1 MEYSRNFYEI
11 LSNDRIFQKIVTSKD
26 KVGYFSLP
34 YQNISNI
41 DKRSSEISQ
50 KNIVVIGIG
59 GSSLGT
65 KAIYNFLI
73 DTKKFKRTLTFL
85 DTIDPLNIDREI
97 ENINL
102 NEAHYIVISKSG
114 NTIEPISIF
123 QYLSSRVNFTSHNCT
138 VISEKNSS
146 LHKFSVTKNLTFF
159 EISSKVGGRF
169 SVFSAVGLLPLR
181 VIGVDISE
189 LLRGCKEVHESFFNK
204 EFYYDHIIN
213 KARFLVEN
221 KSRFSINIIFSYS
234 SIFQCFNKWFVQL
247 WAESLGKKN
256 INDTKQGLTPISLL
270 GPEDQHSFLQLIM
283 DGPRDKTVTFF
294 KVDNLGIDTTIPAN
308 KDFDIFSLECISN
321 RKFNDLINL
330 QADATVQAILNQKDI
345 PCDVISIPEVD
356 EYNIATLM
364 YRYQLLVSCIGAF
377 LQIDPYNQP
386 GVEEGKL
393 ILKEML
399 QNDK

>member
-1 MEYSRNFYEI
+1 MEYTRNFYEI
-11 LSNDRIFQKIVTSKD
+11 LSNDQIFQKIEVSKNE
-26 KVGYFSLP
+26 VGYFDLP
-34 YQNISNI
+34 YQEITNI
-41 DKRSSEISQ
+41 DKRSSEINQ
-50 KNIVVIGIG
+50 KHIVVIGIG

-65 KAIYNFLI
+65 KAIYNFLR
-73 DTKKFKRTLTFL
+73 DTKKFKKTLAFL

-97 ENINL
+97 EGINL
-102 NEAHYIVISKSG
+102 NEAHFIVISKSG

-123 QYLSSRVNFTSHNCT
+123 QYLSSRIDFTSTNCT
-138 VISEKNSS
+138 LISEKESP
-146 LHKFSVTKNLTFF
+146 LHKFAVAKNLSFF
-159 EISSKVGGRF
+159 ELSPKVGGRF

-181 VIGVDISE
+181 AIGADISE

-204 EFYYDHIIN
+204 DFYYDHIIN

-234 SIFQCFNKWFVQL
+234 SIFHCFNKWFIQL

-256 INDTKQGLTPISLL
+256 INGTKQGLTPISLL

-294 KVDNLGIDTTIPAN
+294 KVDNLGIDTTIPKN
-308 KDFDIFSLECISN
+308 EDFDIFSLDYIN
-321 RKFNDLINL
+321 DRRFNDLINL

-345 PCDVISIPEVD
+345 PCDVISIPEIN
-356 EYNIATLM
+356 EFNIATLM
-364 YRYQLLVSCIGAF
+364 YRYQLLVSCIGTF
-377 LQIDPYNQP
+377 LQINPYDQP

-393 ILKEML
+393 LLKEML
-399 QNDK
+399 HDK